1 MERLSMAEQMAA
13 GSGAEALGALGER
26 SKKRSGI
33 FGRTLEDPSRAE
45 LYETIHEAWMD
56 WQSALLNFEDA
67 DCKEMVDY
75 YSYRIK
81 ASQIRYEYL
90 LRKAKAL
97 QAQ

>member
-1 MERLSMAEQMAA
+1 MAEELAA
-13 GSGAEALGALGER
+13 RTGPGFLGGLFQTAG
-26 SKKRSGI
+26 KRTMI
-33 FGRTLEDPSRAE
+33 FGRTIDDPSTAE
-45 LYETIHEAWMD
+45 LYEAIHEAWLE
-56 WQSALLNFEDA
+56 WQSALLNFETA